1 MACNILCCM
10 VRQGLQNIMIWT
22 ENDNLYQ
29 LGLQILDLRISVL
42 VLASIVED
50 VARIIVTL
58 DNLLQ

>member
-1 MACNILCCM
+1 M